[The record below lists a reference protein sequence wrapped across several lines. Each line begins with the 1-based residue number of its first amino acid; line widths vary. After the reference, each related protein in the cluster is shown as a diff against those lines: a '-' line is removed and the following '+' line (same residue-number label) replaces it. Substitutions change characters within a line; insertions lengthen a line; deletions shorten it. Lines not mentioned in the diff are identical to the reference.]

1 MALTL
6 TTPIQMRFAD
16 IDSFGHA
23 NNIAQQSY
31 FDLGKAEFFAELWR
45 LVPEQT
51 QTTAMIVSV
60 QNDFLRQILWGDDIS
75 VITKVEAVGTKS
87 LTFSQQI
94 VRGEE
99 LCSRSRT
106 VMVCYD
112 KQAQQSVPVPA
123 EWRNEIV

>member
-1 MALTL
+1 
-6 TTPIQMRFAD
+6 MRFAD
-16 IDSFGHA
+16 IDSFGHV

-45 LVPEQT
+45 LVSKQ
-51 QTTAMIVSV
+51 QQVTAMIVSV
-60 QNDFLRQILWGDDIS
+60 QNDFLKQILWGDDVS
-75 VITKVEAVGTKS
+75 VITFIEAVGTKS
-87 LTFSQQI
+87 LTFVQQI

-112 KQAQQSVPVPA
+112 KEAQESVPVPA
-123 EWRNEIV
+123 EWREFI

>member
-1 MALTL
+1 MALKL

-16 IDSFGHA
+16 IDSFGHV

-45 LVPEQT
+45 LVPEQ
-51 QTTAMIVSV
+51 QQVTAMIVSV
-60 QNDFLRQILWGDDIS
+60 QNDFLRQILWGDEVS
-75 VITKVEAVGTKS
+75 VITSIEAVGTKS

-99 LCSRSRT
+99 VCSRSRT

-112 KQAQQSVPVPA
+112 KEAQESVPVPA
-123 EWRNEIV
+123 EWREFI

>member
-31 FDLGKAEFFAELWR
+31 FDLGKAEFFTELWS

-51 QTTAMIVSV
+51 QVTAMIVSV
-60 QNDFLRQILWGDDIS
+60 QNDFLKQILWGDDIS
-75 VITKVEAVGTKS
+75 VITQVEAVGTKS
-87 LTFSQQI
+87 LTFVQQI

-112 KQAQQSVPVPA
+112 KEAQQSVPVPGT
-123 EWRNEIV
+123 WREFI

>member
-1 MALTL
+1 
-6 TTPIQMRFAD
+6 MRFAD
-16 IDSFGHA
+16 IDSFGHV

-45 LVPEQT
+45 LVPEQ
-51 QTTAMIVSV
+51 QQVTAMIVSV
-60 QNDFLRQILWGDDIS
+60 QNDFLKQILWGDEVS
-75 VITKVEAVGTKS
+75 VITSIEAVGTKS

-99 LCSRSRT
+99 LCSHSRT

-112 KQAQQSVPVPA
+112 KEAQESVPVPA
-123 EWRNEIV
+123 EWREFI

>member
-1 MALTL
+1 MALKF

-16 IDSFGHA
+16 IDSFGHV

-31 FDLGKAEFFAELWR
+31 FDLGKVEFFAELWR
-45 LVPEQT
+45 LVPEQ
-51 QTTAMIVSV
+51 QQVTAMIVSV
-60 QNDFLRQILWGDDIS
+60 QNDFLRQILWGDEVS
-75 VITKVEAVGTKS
+75 VITFIEAVGTKS

-99 LCSRSRT
+99 LYSRSRT

-123 EWRNEIV
+123 EWREFI

>member
-6 TTPIQMRFAD
+6 TTHIQMRFAD

-51 QTTAMIVSV
+51 QVTAMIVSV
-60 QNDFLRQILWGDDIS
+60 QNDFLKQILWGDDIS
-75 VITKVEAVGTKS
+75 VITQVEAVGTKS
-87 LTFSQQI
+87 LTFVQQI

-112 KQAQQSVPVPA
+112 KVRQESVEVPTA
-123 EWRNEIV
+123 WREFI

>member
-6 TTPIQMRFAD
+6 TTPKQMRFAD

-31 FDLGKAEFFAELWR
+31 FDLGKAEFFTELWS

-51 QTTAMIVSV
+51 QVTAMIVSV
-60 QNDFLRQILWGDDIS
+60 QNDFLKQILWGDDIS
-75 VITKVEAVGTKS
+75 VITQVEAVGTKS
-87 LTFSQQI
+87 LTFVQQI

-112 KQAQQSVPVPA
+112 MESQQSVEVPA
-123 EWRNEIV
+123 EWRKLI